1 MTILRSIL
9 ITCIVSIL
17 FGFSLRNVFGFFEA
31 TALAFVLQFITAFI
45 VSSFK
50 INKVNSITAEFENE
64 LQQLLNLNEATI
76 VCPCNNYTFQENIFI
91 NMNNTYTCEKCNNT
105 YRVDV
110 NLVPTLLTETIDVN
124 KTFSDLAK
132 QAEEKEDIEI
142 TSEYTE
148 GTEL

>member
-9 ITCIVSIL
+9 ITCIVSVL
-17 FGFSLRNVFGFFEA
+17 FGFALRNVFGFFEA
-31 TALAFVLQFITAFI
+31 TALAIVLQFVTAFV

-50 INKVNSITAEFENE
+50 INKVDALTAEFESE

-76 VCPCNNYTFQENIFI
+76 VCPCNNYTFRENIFI
-91 NMNNTYTCEKCNNT
+91 NMDNTYTCEKCNNT

-110 NLVPTLLTETIDVN
+110 NLVPTLLTEVVDVN
-124 KTFSDLAK
+124 KTFTDLT
-132 QAEEKEDIEI
+132 EKTEDVKI
-142 TSEYTE
+142 TSEYTQ